1 VRAVSLNHQI
11 IGSKQPLLIHGGRL
25 RFNLSLFQ
33 TPLTWEPAAL
43 GLPCSCPYFVMISH
57 MHGCFS
63 LCDFKLIF
71 PFCRGYQRSMVKS
84 MSLAAK
90 VPHFHYLEEINC
102 DSLVQLKTTFQNE
115 NKDQTIKHTF
125 LPFLIKSLSMALSK
139 YPMLNSS
146 FIEETN
152 EVVFKGM
159 QSLSFSFRSCFL
171 LSQKRIQKTV

>member
-1 VRAVSLNHQI
+1 MVAQYI
-11 IGSKQPLLIHGGRL
+11 
-25 RFNLSLFQ
+25 
-33 TPLTWEPAAL
+33 
-43 GLPCSCPYFVMISH
+43 
-57 MHGCFS
+57 
-63 LCDFKLIF
+63 CDFKLIF

-115 NKDQTIKHTF
+115 NKDHTIKHTF

-159 QSLSFSFRSCFL
+159 QSLNFSFRSCFL
-171 LSQKRIQKTV
+171 SSQKRIQKTVELMTQIQNFRNLPSENCYLHFPIYPFNCYFTL